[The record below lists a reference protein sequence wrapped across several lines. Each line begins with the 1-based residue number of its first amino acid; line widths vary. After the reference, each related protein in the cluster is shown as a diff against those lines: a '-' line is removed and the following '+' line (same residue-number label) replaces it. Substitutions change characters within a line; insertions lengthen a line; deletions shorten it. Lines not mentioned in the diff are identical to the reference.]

1 MHRRLFSQA
10 LMGLG
15 GLATAGSALPLAAQ
29 TVSAPTAGAFREGT
43 HYRRLRQPAP
53 VDAPAGRIEVL
64 EFFAYTCIHC
74 YNFVPFFKAWKQ
86 TVPADVLVRHVPVGF
101 TPDFEPLQRLYYTL
115 EAMGRL
121 DSHHE
126 RVFQAVHG
134 PQRQR
139 LHNAEAIAQW
149 AASAGL
155 DRAQFTQTYN
165 SFAVVGRVRRATQL
179 QDAYQ
184 VEGTPALGIAGR
196 FYIPGQAQRTVQ
208 IADALI
214 ARVRAGQGRS

>member
-1 MHRRLFSQA
+1 MHRRRFSQA
-10 LMGLG
+10 LAGLG
-15 GLATAGSALPLAAQ
+15 GLVATGSALPLGAQ
-29 TVSAPTAGAFREGT
+29 TPPAAPAFREGT

-53 VDAPAGRIEVL
+53 IDAPAGRIEVL

-74 YNFVPFFKAWKQ
+74 YNFVPVFRAWKRS
-86 TVPADVLVRHVPVGF
+86 VPADVAVRHVPVSF
-101 TPDFEPLQRLYYTL
+101 APEFEPLQRLFYTL
-115 EAMGRL
+115 EDMGRL

-126 RVFQAVHG
+126 RVFQAIHG
-134 PQRQR
+134 TQRQR
-139 LHNAEAIAQW
+139 LHNAETIAQW
-149 AASAGL
+149 AVSAGL
-155 DRAQFTQTYN
+155 DRAQFTQTYS
-165 SFAVVGRVRRATQL
+165 SFAVVGRVRRATLL

-214 ARVRAGQGRS
+214 ERVRRRG

>member
-1 MHRRLFSQA
+1 MHRRRFSQA
-10 LMGLG
+10 LAGLG
-15 GLATAGSALPLAAQ
+15 GLVATGSALPLGAQ
-29 TVSAPTAGAFREGT
+29 TPAAAPAFREGT

-74 YNFVPFFKAWKQ
+74 HHFVPVFKAWKR
-86 TVPADVLVRHVPVGF
+86 TVPADVVVRHVPVGF
-101 TPDFEPLQRLYYTL
+101 TPEFEPLQRLFYTL

-126 RVFQAVHG
+126 RVFQAIHG
-134 PQRQR
+134 TQRQR
-139 LHNAEAIAQW
+139 LHNAETIAQW

-196 FYIPGQAQRTVQ
+196 FYIPGQAERTVQ
-208 IADALI
+208 VANMLI
-214 ARVRAGQGRS
+214 ARVRRG

>member
-1 MHRRLFSQA
+1 M
-10 LMGLG
+10 
-15 GLATAGSALPLAAQ
+15 
-29 TVSAPTAGAFREGT
+29 
-43 HYRRLRQPAP
+43 
-53 VDAPAGRIEVL
+53 
-64 EFFAYTCIHC
+64 
-74 YNFVPFFKAWKQ
+74 
-86 TVPADVLVRHVPVGF
+86 
-101 TPDFEPLQRLYYTL
+101 
-115 EAMGRL
+115 
-121 DSHHE
+121 
-126 RVFQAVHG
+126 FQAIHG

-155 DRAQFTQTYN
+155 DRAQFTQTYH

-214 ARVRAGQGRS
+214 ARVRAG